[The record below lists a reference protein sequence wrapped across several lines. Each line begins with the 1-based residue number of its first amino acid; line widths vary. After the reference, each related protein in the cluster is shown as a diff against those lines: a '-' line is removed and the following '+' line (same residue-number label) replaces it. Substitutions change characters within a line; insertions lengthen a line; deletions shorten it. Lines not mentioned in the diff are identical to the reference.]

1 MQIESEVRLVLNLS
15 LWISPRFSLF
25 SFRTIVEKCSG
36 FEGNSLNGERKAG
49 SGVGYTQKALIF
61 SVVVLNVISKATLF
75 PT

>member
-1 MQIESEVRLVLNLS
+1 M
-15 LWISPRFSLF
+15 
-25 SFRTIVEKCSG
+25 FRSSG

-49 SGVGYTQKALIF
+49 SGVGYTQKAFIF